1 MLSAGK
7 SAVTGFMA
15 RTRARPEKRP
25 AAAVEYRYS
34 DGKAMAESPRHVDA
48 ILYAL
53 ATLRNR
59 FAGSRFVQV
68 GANMNLFYEEGDPEK
83 KLVPDLFVV
92 RGLAA
97 LPEPSYKVWEAGR
110 PPDFVLEVASPS
122 SAGRER
128 GEKQVLYASMGVA
141 EYWRFNPGGTLEG
154 ASAEGERLE
163 GDSLEG
169 LGYEPLAWRADGSI
183 RSAVLGLDVRV
194 DARPGMEHLAALA
207 GPGDGRGPADVLGVG
222 GGAGSRRSGSCEERR
237 QQGARRRRAPALGG
251 GYEASRRIGNRS
263 SQGADRRVAGQ
274 SRATRNGQKLVA
286 SSLSQGAAEAFCGPV
301 RRTRRAGNA
310 KLPAQGRP
318 SAVDGGGTPY

>member
-15 RTRARPEKRP
+15 KTRARPEKRP
-25 AAAVEYRYS
+25 AAAVEYPYS
-34 DGKAMAESPRHVDA
+34 DGKAMAESPRHADA

-163 GDSLEG
+163 GNSLEG

-194 DARPGMEHLAALA
+194 DERPGMEHLLRLRDPGTGEDLLTFWESEEGRVEAERQLRGEAA
-207 GPGDGRGPADVLGVG
+207 
-222 GGAGSRRSGSCEERR
+222 
-237 QQGARRRRAPALGG
+237 ARREAEQARAEAERALGSEVAARRAAESEIARLKARIAESP
-251 GYEASRRIGNRS
+251 ASRAPRGT
-263 SQGADRRVAGQ
+263 D
-274 SRATRNGQKLVA
+274 A
-286 SSLSQGAAEAFCGPV
+286 SS
-301 RRTRRAGNA
+301 
-310 KLPAQGRP
+310 
-318 SAVDGGGTPY
+318 

>member
-15 RTRARPEKRP
+15 KTRARPEKRP
-25 AAAVEYRYS
+25 AAAVEYPYS
-34 DGKAMAESPRHVDA
+34 DGKAMAESPRHADA

-68 GANMNLFYEEGDPEK
+68 GANMNLFYEDGDPEK

-122 SAGRER
+122 SAGRDR

-154 ASAEGERLE
+154 VSGEGERLE
-163 GDSLEG
+163 GNSLEG
-169 LGYEPLAWRADGSI
+169 LGYEPLARRADGSI
-183 RSAVLGLDVRV
+183 RSAVLELDARV
-194 DARPGMEHLAALA
+194 EARPGMEHLLRLRDPGTGEDLLTFWESEEGRLEAEKALSSEVA
-207 GPGDGRGPADVLGVG
+207 
-222 GGAGSRRSGSCEERR
+222 
-237 QQGARRRRAPALGG
+237 ARR
-251 GYEASRRIGNRS
+251 
-263 SQGADRRVAGQ
+263 
-274 SRATRNGQKLVA
+274 
-286 SSLSQGAAEAFCGPV
+286 AAEAEIA
-301 RRTRRAGNA
+301 RLKARIA
-310 KLPAQGRP
+310 KLQASRVPR
-318 SAVDGGGTPY
+318 DTGGSS